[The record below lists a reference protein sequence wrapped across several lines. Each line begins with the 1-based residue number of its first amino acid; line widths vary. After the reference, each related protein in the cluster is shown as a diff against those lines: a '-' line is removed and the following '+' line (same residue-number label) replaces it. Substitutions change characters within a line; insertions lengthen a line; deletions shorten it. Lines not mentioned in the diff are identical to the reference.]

1 MLGFAVRRIAIAIPV
16 LLAATFFIQLC
27 LVFAGNPLADLR
39 TKNPPVPAQ
48 TLHQISHSLHYDTN
62 FFNRYWLWLK
72 GLFSGT
78 FGPHVPISGTSSG
91 PIGRLL
97 EHRLGVTVYMVFG
110 AMILAVIFAI
120 ITGVVSATR
129 QYSAVDY
136 GSTFFSFL
144 FISMPAFWFAALL
157 KTWAI
162 QLNDAAGTH
171 IATIGDSTPALA
183 GGTWAHFTDR
193 LSHLVLPALSLSL
206 ISYAA
211 WSRYQRASMLEVLN
225 SDYIR
230 LARAK
235 GLSSRR
241 VLVRHALRNALV
253 PLTTVVALDVGAIF
267 GGAVITET
275 VFAWH
280 GMGELFIQAVHTRDV
295 NVVLGWLLIS
305 GLFVIMFNLIADLL
319 YAALDPRIRYA

>member
-1 MLGFAVRRIAIAIPV
+1 
-16 LLAATFFIQLC
+16 
-27 LVFAGNPLADLR
+27 
-39 TKNPPVPAQ
+39 
-48 TLHQISHSLHYDTN
+48 
-62 FFNRYWLWLK
+62 
-72 GLFSGT
+72 
-78 FGPHVPISGTSSG
+78 
-91 PIGRLL
+91 
-97 EHRLGVTVYMVFG
+97 MVFG
-110 AMILAVIFAI
+110 AMILAVIFAV

-129 QYSAVDY
+129 QYSAIDY
-136 GSTFFSFL
+136 SATFFSFL

-162 QLNDAAGTH
+162 QLNDATGWR
-171 IATIGDSTPALA
+171 IATVGDATPALT

-193 LSHLVLPALSLSL
+193 LSHLILPALSLSL

-230 LARAK
+230 LARSK

-241 VLVRHALRNALV
+241 VLVRHALRNALI

-280 GMGELFIQAVHTRDV
+280 GMGELFIQAVHARDV
-295 NVVLGWLLIS
+295 NVVLGWLLVS
-305 GLFVIMFNLIADLL
+305 GLFVILFNLIADIM

>member
-1 MLGFAVRRIAIAIPV
+1 MLGFTLRRIAIAVPV
-16 LLAATFFIQLC
+16 LLAATFFIQVC
-27 LVFAGNPLADLR
+27 LVFAGNPLTDLR
-39 TKNPPVPAQ
+39 QKNPPPSQV
-48 TLHQISHSLHYDTN
+48 TLDAIAHKLHYDTN

-78 FGPHVPISGTSSG
+78 FGPHVPVPGTTSG
-91 PIGRLL
+91 PIGALL
-97 EHRLGVTVYMVFG
+97 QHRLGVTFYMVFG
-110 AMILAVIFAI
+110 AMVLAVIFAVL
-120 ITGVVSATR
+120 TGVISATR

-136 GSTFFSFL
+136 GATFFSFL

-162 QLNDAAGTH
+162 QLNENSGTH
-171 IATIGDSTPALA
+171 IATVGDSTPALG

-241 VLVRHALRNALV
+241 VLVRHALRNALI

-267 GGAVITET
+267 GGAVITEQ

-280 GMGELFIQAVHTRDV
+280 GMGELFITSVRVRDV
-295 NVVLGWLLIS
+295 NVVLGWLLVS